1 MYNLKQNDTNRAYPS
16 QVNSIRIMQLAK
28 RKQGESIGFDDGGDT
43 ALILDANGKT
53 LARYEYDAPYFS
65 TEAYLN
71 G

>member
-1 MYNLKQNDTNRAYPS
+1 MYHLKQNDTNRTYPEK
-16 QVNSIRIMQLAK
+16 VNSIRIMQLAK
-28 RKQGESIGFDDGGDT
+28 RKQGESVGFDNGGDT
-43 ALILDANGKT
+43 ALILDADGKT